1 MDEQI
6 SVIDDVNLDVVTET
20 MTKINNFQKLLQKE
34 LKQGRDF
41 GVIPSTTKPTLLK
54 PGAEKILMLL
64 GISSEYEVIEQIQ
77 DYKHGIFAFTIK
89 CILYKNGIKITEG
102 VGCCSTKESKY
113 AYKWVYEKEVPS
125 NINKDDLVKREFN
138 GPYGKYFKYRI
149 DNDDPYTLANTVLKM
164 AKKRAQVDAVLTVAS
179 LSEIFTQ
186 DIEDLQQ

>member
-20 MTKINNFQKLLQKE
+20 MSKINSFQKLLQRE

-41 GVIPSTTKPTLLK
+41 GVIPSTSKPTLLK

-64 GISSEYEVIEQIQ
+64 GISSEYELIEKVQ
-77 DYKHGIFAFTIK
+77 DYKQGIFAFTIK
-89 CILYKNGIKITEG
+89 CSLYKNGAKITEG

-113 AYKWVYEKEVPS
+113 AYKWVYEKDIP
-125 NINKDDLVKREFN
+125 NMLNKDDLVKKEFT

-186 DIEDLQQ
+186 DMEDLQ

>member
-6 SVIDDVNLDVVTET
+6 SVIDDVNLEVVTET
-20 MTKINNFQKLLQKE
+20 MSKINNFQKLLQRE

-41 GVIPSTTKPTLLK
+41 GIIPSTTKPTLLK

-64 GISSEYEVIEQIQ
+64 GISSEYQLIEQVQ
-77 DYKHGIFAFTIK
+77 DYKQGIFAFTIK
-89 CILYKNGIKITEG
+89 CVLYKNSVKITEG

-125 NINKDDLVKREFN
+125 TLNKEDLVKREFT

>member
-1 MDEQI
+1 MDEQF

-20 MTKINNFQKLLQKE
+20 MTKINSFQRLLQKE

-41 GVIPSTTKPTLLK
+41 GIIPSTTKPTLLK

-64 GISSEYEVIEQIQ
+64 GISSEYELMEQIQ
-77 DYKHGIFAFTIK
+77 DYKTGIFAFTIK
-89 CILYKNGIKITEG
+89 CILYKSGNKITEG

-113 AYKWVYEKEVPS
+113 AYKWVYEKEVPQAL
-125 NINKDDLVKREFN
+125 NKDELVKKEFN
-138 GPYGKYFKYRI
+138 GPYGKYLKYRI

-164 AKKRAQVDAVLTVAS
+164 AKKRAQIDAVLTVAS

-186 DIEDLQQ
+186 DMEDLQ

>member
-6 SVIDDVNLDVVTET
+6 SVINDVDLDVVTET
-20 MTKINNFQKLLQKE
+20 ISKINSFQRLIQKE

-41 GVIPSTTKPTLLK
+41 GVIPSTSKPTLLK

-64 GISSEYEVIEQIQ
+64 GISSEYELIEKFQ
-77 DYKHGIFAFTIK
+77 DYKYGIFAFTIK
-89 CILYKNGIKITEG
+89 CILYKNGVKITEG

-113 AYKWVYEKEVPS
+113 AYKWVYEKDIPT
-125 NINKDDLVKREFN
+125 NFNKEDMVKKEFN
-138 GPYGKYFKYRI
+138 GPYGKYFKYRV
-149 DNDDPYTLANTVLKM
+149 DNDDPYTLENTVLKM

-186 DIEDLQQ
+186 DMEDLQN